1 MKNQILILM
10 FFVLVS
16 AGTINAQDN
25 AKKSTINVLIDQV
38 AAQTDKQIADRA
50 AQIKMLQDLYKKFEE
65 TESDNL
71 DRNLRE
77 SRRSANSR
85 EAMITADE
93 MLRDPDNNARL
104 AELAAY
110 LRRAITRDEE
120 LFDQYVKQSETK
132 RFAYELQ
139 LAKIKSQQ
147 TILRKI
153 RKDLDRIRLYPTD
166 KERTM
171 FFLSTLQT
179 VVNGLS
185 ALPSAAK

>member
-147 TILRKI
+147 TILRKV

>member
-10 FFVLVS
+10 LFVLVS
-16 AGTINAQDN
+16 TGTINAQDN

-147 TILRKI
+147 TILRKV
-153 RKDLDRIRLYPTD
+153 RKDLDRLRLFPTD

>member
-50 AQIKMLQDLYKKFEE
+50 EQIKMLQELYKKFEK

-71 DRNLRE
+71 ERNLRE

-153 RKDLDRIRLYPTD
+153 RKDLDRLRLYPTD

>member
-50 AQIKMLQDLYKKFEE
+50 EQIKMLQDLYKKFEE
-65 TESDNL
+65 TESANL
-71 DRNLRE
+71 ERNLRE

>member
-50 AQIKMLQDLYKKFEE
+50 EQIKMLQELYKKFEK

-85 EAMITADE
+85 EAMITVDE

-153 RKDLDRIRLYPTD
+153 RKDLDRLRLYPTS

>member
-1 MKNQILILM
+1 M

>member
-16 AGTINAQDN
+16 GGTVNAQGD

-50 AQIKMLQDLYKKFEE
+50 EQIKMLQELYKKFEN
-65 TESDNL
+65 TEQENL
-71 DRNLRE
+71 ERNLRE

-120 LFDQYVKQSETK
+120 LFDQYVKQSEMK

-153 RKDLDRIRLYPTD
+153 RKDLDRLRLYPTD

-171 FFLSTLQT
+171 FFLNTLKT
-179 VVNGLS
+179 VVDGLS

>member
-120 LFDQYVKQSETK
+120 LFDQYVKQFETK